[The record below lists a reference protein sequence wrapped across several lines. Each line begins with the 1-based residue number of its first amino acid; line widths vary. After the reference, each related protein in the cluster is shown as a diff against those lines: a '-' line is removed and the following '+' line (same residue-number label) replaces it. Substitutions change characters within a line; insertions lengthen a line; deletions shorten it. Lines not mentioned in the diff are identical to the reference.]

1 LGQPLHAFDANKIK
15 GNKVLVKTLKSGTKF
30 TTLDSTER
38 ELHAE
43 DIMICDGESNPMCIA
58 GVFGG
63 ENSGVTN
70 KTTSI
75 FLESAYFN
83 PVAIRKTAKRHA
95 LNTDASF
102 RFERGIDINF
112 TKYALKRAALLIKEY
127 ANGKIAS
134 DVMDFYPEKME
145 DFQVFLSYENA
156 FRLIGQE
163 IDKET
168 IKNILASLEIKIN
181 SETEGGLGL
190 TIPSYRVDVQRE
202 ADVIEEIL
210 RVYGYNNIKFSH
222 KLNSSISFNTNKEIT
237 LENSIANQLT
247 YLGFNETMAN
257 SLTKEEYITFSENLK
272 SEFNVTMLNPLS
284 NELKVMRQSLLFSGL
299 ESISYNINRKNNSL
313 KLYEFGKTYHK
324 YEKGYQEDKH
334 LTLFVSGAK
343 TKDSWTHVSKNSD
356 FFYLKG
362 IVMSILERIGVTNL
376 KTSPAKSDQFS
387 EGIAFSLGKNKLVE
401 FGVINK
407 RVLKEFGI
415 KQEVLFADF
424 DWRSLNEISGK
435 KKIKVS
441 SLLKFPSVKRDLALL
456 IDEKVTFKEIYNLS
470 FQVERN
476 LLKDVGLFDVY
487 QGDKLPEGKKSYAVS
502 FILQDSNKTLKDA
515 QIDKIM
521 QKLQQSFEKNLE
533 AVLR

>member
-1 LGQPLHAFDANKIK
+1 
-15 GNKVLVKTLKSGTKF
+15 
-30 TTLDSTER
+30 
-38 ELHAE
+38 
-43 DIMICDGESNPMCIA
+43 
-58 GVFGG
+58 
-63 ENSGVTN
+63 
-70 KTTSI
+70 
-75 FLESAYFN
+75 
-83 PVAIRKTAKRHA
+83 
-95 LNTDASF
+95 
-102 RFERGIDINF
+102 
-112 TKYALKRAALLIKEY
+112 
-127 ANGKIAS
+127 
-134 DVMDFYPEKME
+134 
-145 DFQVFLSYENA
+145 
-156 FRLIGQE
+156 
-163 IDKET
+163 
-168 IKNILASLEIKIN
+168 
-181 SETEGGLGL
+181 
-190 TIPSYRVDVQRE
+190 
-202 ADVIEEIL
+202 
-210 RVYGYNNIKFSH
+210 
-222 KLNSSISFNTNKEIT
+222 
-237 LENSIANQLT
+237 
-247 YLGFNETMAN
+247 MAN

-424 DWRSLNEISGK
+424 DWKSLNEISGK

-470 FQVERN
+470 FQTERN

-502 FILQDSNKTLKDA
+502 FVLQDSNKTLKDA